1 MRHSP
6 ANGEHYPEIPYQK
19 YFVINRRKNL
29 IKLKPPLLNK
39 PTFLKHDIVTQGNI
53 FDRKFD
59 LIFCRNVLI
68 YFNHE
73 LQNRLFQFFY
83 DNLEDDGCLIIGRHE
98 GMLGE
103 IATKFK
109 KEESIYKKRVL

>member
-1 MRHSP
+1 
-6 ANGEHYPEIPYQK
+6 
-19 YFVINRRKNL
+19 
-29 IKLKPPLLNK
+29 
-39 PTFLKHDIVTQGNI
+39 
-53 FDRKFD
+53 
-59 LIFCRNVLI
+59 
-68 YFNHE
+68 
-73 LQNRLFQFFY
+73 LFQFFY